1 MSPEGQESPTPDQS
15 SGFTPS
21 GRGAVIRGAVTN
33 RRLRRLL
40 FGYLV
45 FNVSEW
51 AVYLTLLVWAYL
63 EHGVYGASLIGV
75 LQLVPAALLAT
86 PLSTLLFRFARG
98 RALLVG
104 YAAQSVSLL
113 GLAAMLFLELPFPA
127 VASVAVAV
135 AVSITLT
142 RPAHHALV
150 PEISETTADL
160 TAGNAAS
167 GAVEATATF
176 LGPLLAGLL
185 LAAWSPGGVVLVLG
199 LASAASVAV
208 VAGVRGSS
216 ARAPAPARGA
226 SSARTLAKD
235 PVARLLCGLVAAEY
249 VLVGMMDILLVV
261 LALDLLTMSQA
272 GPGLLNSALGVGGVL
287 GVIFTVVLIGRTRLA
302 PFVLLGAVCAGVPLM
317 LAGVVDSPVWA
328 LALLAASGA
337 GKLVFDVTNRT
348 FVQRL
353 LPDRLLTAMFGLQ
366 ESLMMAG
373 MAVGTLIAPA
383 LVGLIGG
390 AWAFAAAGL
399 LLPLV
404 ALAAFGPLRRLDK
417 SMVVP
422 QDVLALLRGVPL
434 LAVLAPRVVERMALE
449 AASLRVGAGEVIIA
463 EGDPGDR
470 FYVVAAG
477 RAEVTQSGTHVR
489 DLGDGGW
496 FGELA
501 LLRDSPRTATVTAAT
516 DLELL
521 AIDRDSFLASVGLS
535 AHARSVADGHADAHY
550 I

>member
-1 MSPEGQESPTPDQS
+1 MSSEKGESPAPNPGGVTPA
-15 SGFTPS
+15 
-21 GRGAVIRGAVTN
+21 GRGAVIRGAVSN
-33 RRLRRLL
+33 SRLRRLL

-45 FNVSEW
+45 FNISEW
-51 AVYLTLLVWAYL
+51 AVYLALLVWAYG
-63 EHGVYGASLIGV
+63 EHGVRGASLIGV
-75 LQLVPAALLAT
+75 LQLAPAALLAT

-98 RALLVG
+98 RSLVVAYAL
-104 YAAQSVSLL
+104 QSVSLL
-113 GLAAMLFLELPFPA
+113 SLAAVLFLELPFAA
-127 VASVAVAV
+127 VAPVAVVV
-135 AVSITLT
+135 AVTVTLT

-150 PEISETTADL
+150 PDISETTTEL

-176 LGPLLAGLL
+176 VGPLLSALL
-185 LAAWSPGGVVLVLG
+185 LAAWSPGGVALVMG
-199 LASAASVAV
+199 LASASSVVV
-208 VAGVRGSS
+208 VARVRGSA
-216 ARAPAPARGA
+216 ARPPAPTRGS

-261 LALDLLTMSQA
+261 LALDILSMSQA

-287 GVIFTVVLIGRTRLA
+287 GVAFTVVLIGRTRLA
-302 PFVLLGAVCAGVPLM
+302 PFVVLGAVCAGVPLM
-317 LAGVVDSPVWA
+317 LAGVVGSPLGA
-328 LALLAASGA
+328 LVLIAVSGA
-337 GKLVFDVTNRT
+337 GKLVFDVSNRT

-373 MAVGTLIAPA
+373 MAAGTVLAPA
-383 LVGLIGG
+383 LVGLLGG
-390 AWAFAAAGL
+390 GWAFAAAGL

-404 ALAAFGPLRRLDK
+404 ALVAARPLRRLDR

-434 LAVLAPRVVERMALE
+434 LAVLTPRVVERMALE
-449 AASLRVGAGEVIIA
+449 ATSLHLGAGEVIIA

-477 RAEVTQSGTHVR
+477 RAAVTQSGAHLR
-489 DLGDGGW
+489 DLSEGGW

-516 DLELL
+516 DVELL
-521 AIDRDSFLASVGLS
+521 AVDRDSFLASVGLS
-535 AHARSVADGHADAHY
+535 AHARAVADGHADAHY

>member
-1 MSPEGQESPTPDQS
+1 MTPEQQESSAPHGG
-15 SGFTPS
+15 SGVAPA
-21 GRGAVIRGAVTN
+21 GRGAVIRNAVTN

-51 AVYLTLLVWAYL
+51 AVYLTLLVWAYGK
-63 EHGVYGASLIGV
+63 HGVHGASLIGV

-98 RALLVG
+98 RALVVG
-104 YAAQSVSLL
+104 YAVQSVSLMT
-113 GLAAMLFLELPFPA
+113 LATVLFLRLPFTA
-127 VASVAVAV
+127 VAPVAVVVAVAV
-135 AVSITLT
+135 TLT

-150 PEISETTADL
+150 PDVSETTADL

-176 LGPLLAGLL
+176 LGPLVSGVL
-185 LAAWSPGGVVLVLG
+185 LAAWSAGGVVLVMG
-199 LASAASVAV
+199 LASALSVVV
-208 VAGVRGSS
+208 VAGVRGST
-216 ARAPAPARGA
+216 AQVPGHARGP
-226 SSARTLAKD
+226 SSARTLVKD
-235 PVARLLCGLVAAEY
+235 RVARLLCGLVAAEY

-261 LALDLLTMSQA
+261 LALDILSMSQA

-287 GVIFTVVLIGRTRLA
+287 GVVFTVVLIGRTRLA
-302 PFVLLGAVCAGVPLM
+302 PFVVLGAVCAGIPLM
-317 LAGVVDSPVWA
+317 LAGLVGSPPWA
-328 LALLAASGA
+328 LALLAVSGA
-337 GKLVFDVTNRT
+337 GKLVFDVSNRT

-373 MAVGTLIAPA
+373 MAVGTLLAPV
-383 LVGLIGG
+383 LVGLLGG

-404 ALAAFGPLRRLDK
+404 ALIASGPLRRLDG

-422 QDVLALLRGVPL
+422 QDVLTLLRDVPL

-449 AASLRVGAGEVIIA
+449 AESLHVGAGEVVIA

-477 RAEVTQSGTHVR
+477 RAEVTQSGAHLR
-489 DLGDGGW
+489 DLGEGGW

-516 DLELL
+516 DVELV
-521 AIDRDSFLASVGLS
+521 AVDRDSFLASVGLS
-535 AHARSVADGHADAHY
+535 THARAVADGHADAHY
-550 I
+550 S